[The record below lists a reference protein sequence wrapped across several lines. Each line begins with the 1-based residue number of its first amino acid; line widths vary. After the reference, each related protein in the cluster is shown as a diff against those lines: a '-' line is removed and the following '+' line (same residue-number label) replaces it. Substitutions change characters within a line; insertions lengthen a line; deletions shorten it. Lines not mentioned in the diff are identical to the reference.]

1 VEIPLALREE
11 LSDHKARSKRTGR
24 SDPVFVNSKGR
35 RENTSNLGRRV
46 KTVVRR
52 AQARFDALGIDRASS
67 AVNPYSFRRLY
78 SSLRYALGD
87 DPVFVAAQMG
97 HNDGGELSMSVYAS
111 AVRRRERLTGATL
124 KEFDRAL
131 EWAAMGAIESAN
143 GPRMGREPITSPS
156 EALPVD
162 SARVE
167 ESHGQAIIGDQPR

>member
-1 VEIPLALREE
+1 
-11 LSDHKARSKRTGR
+11 
-24 SDPVFVNSKGR
+24 
-35 RENTSNLGRRV
+35 
-46 KTVVRR
+46 
-52 AQARFDALGIDRASS
+52 
-67 AVNPYSFRRLY
+67 
-78 SSLRYALGD
+78 
-87 DPVFVAAQMG
+87 VFVAAQMG

-167 ESHGQAIIGDQPR
+167 EPHGQAIMGDQPR